1 MTAPAAPLHASP
13 AVRPSSERLAR
24 FAPLRRRRRRASRL
38 YTAWVW
44 VLRWMVPLAVIGL
57 VVVVF
62 GWAEIQER
70 FNPLPERPPI
80 AITTEPDTTVRAPRY
95 IGTDAADRP
104 FSLFGAAARGDGALD
119 TSDTVEMDDP
129 DGEITLEDGTWLAVR
144 AGHGRLEQAAQM
156 LTLSDNVEIFRDDG
170 TLVETDEVVVDLEA
184 EEAWGDQPIRVLA
197 PGLEV
202 VAQGFRVD
210 NAGET
215 IVFVGRTSLVL
226 RPDSAPIAVDRPR

>member
-1 MTAPAAPLHASP
+1 
-13 AVRPSSERLAR
+13 
-24 FAPLRRRRRRASRL
+24 
-38 YTAWVW
+38 
-44 VLRWMVPLAVIGL
+44 
-57 VVVVF
+57 
-62 GWAEIQER
+62 
-70 FNPLPERPPI
+70 
-80 AITTEPDTTVRAPRY
+80 
-95 IGTDAADRP
+95 
-104 FSLFGAAARGDGALD
+104 
-119 TSDTVEMDDP
+119 MDDP